1 MPEWGTL
8 SLFLLAAL
16 VLIVTPG
23 PAVLY
28 VVARSISQG
37 RGAGFASVLG
47 VGTGNLLHVV
57 AAVVGV
63 SALVASSATAFAVV
77 KYLGAAYLIYLG
89 VRTLVT
95 RSHAEMVVI
104 QPSRSLPRTF
114 LQGMIVA
121 VLNPKT
127 ALFFLAFLPQFVD
140 PARGSPTLQTL
151 VLGVMLVTIGL
162 LSDSIYVLIAG
173 AAGNLLRRSAIFP
186 RLQRLFSGTVYLGLG
201 VTTALTG
208 SSRD

>member
-77 KYLGAAYLIYLG
+77 TYLGAAYLIYLG
-89 VRTLVT
+89 VRTLAT
-95 RSHAEMVVI
+95 RSHAEAVVI

-114 LQGMIVA
+114 LQGTIVA

-151 VLGVMLVTIGL
+151 VLGVILVTIGL

-186 RLQRLFSGTVYLGLG
+186 RIQRVFSGSVYLGLG
-201 VTTALTG
+201 ITTALTG